1 MKRLFVEFFCLLV
14 TFFKVKKVGSNP
26 TFYCFWTKKV
36 ASYEK
41 NCKWKTS
48 CKIKYVSKNFVNL
61 SKYPPHPAFNFE
73 VMKWCWTNK
82 RIINKLFC
90 ETANIQ
96 LRKFKFKG
104 LKLVWYH
111 SSNLISFI
119 CSKFCEALL
128 WPNIITVLSN
138 APKQQ
143 FEYWD
148 F

>member
-1 MKRLFVEFFCLLV
+1 MKQLFVEFSLVSDFFRSKKSRIHSYFLL
-14 TFFKVKKVGSNP
+14 FSNKKNLL
-26 TFYCFWTKKV
+26 FMKKFESGK
-36 ASYEK
+36 AALRSSMS
-41 NCKWKTS
+41 TR
-48 CKIKYVSKNFVNL
+48 IL